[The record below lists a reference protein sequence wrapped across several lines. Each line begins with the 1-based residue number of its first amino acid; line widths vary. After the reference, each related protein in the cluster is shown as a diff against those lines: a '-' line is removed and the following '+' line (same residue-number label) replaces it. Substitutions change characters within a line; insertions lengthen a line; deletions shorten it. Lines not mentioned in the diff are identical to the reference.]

1 MSYESIKP
9 PASSN
14 NSLAPAL
21 SYWGTKSRLK
31 CDGGCLKQDEITF
44 THAKTVNIYEVYEID
59 LWDHRYDD
67 YTTLE
72 KSFVWCS

>member
-14 NSLAPAL
+14 NSLATAL
-21 SYWGTKSRLK
+21 SYCGTKSRLK
-31 CDGGCLKQDEITF
+31 CDGGCLKEDKITF
-44 THAKTVNIYEVYEID
+44 TYAKTINIYEVYEVD
-59 LWDHRYDD
+59 LWDPINDE

-72 KSFVWCS
+72 KFFVSCS